1 MSMQNA
7 YSYSH
12 YAPTENVR
20 EDDERHYP
28 MATAASRA
36 KTVRPGSAFRQN
48 GATAMSSD
56 SEGAQVPEV
65 DLPALRE
72 RACQDDEL
80 VREVLL
86 DFLSTSDELVGEM
99 IGFANT
105 GRFSEAAARAHRVR
119 GALLALGANRA
130 AEAATEVEH
139 LATTFS
145 TARVLTDLH
154 ASVLTGVLHTFR
166 TRLDAARTEMFRF
179 LGSSSQNSD
188 GLSSQ

>member
-1 MSMQNA
+1 MCIRDS
-7 YSYSH
+7 
-12 YAPTENVR
+12 
-20 EDDERHYP
+20 
-28 MATAASRA
+28 A
-36 KTVRPGSAFRQN
+36 KTVRPGSAFRSS
-48 GATAMSSD
+48 GATPD
-56 SEGAQVPEV
+56 VEGGASRAAEV
-65 DLPALRE
+65 DLAALRE

-105 GRFSEAAARAHRVR
+105 GRFAEAAARAHRVR
-119 GALLALGANRA
+119 GALLALGAGRA

-139 LATTFS
+139 LATTLS

-166 TRLDAARTEMFRF
+166 MRLDAARTEMFRF
-179 LGSSSQNSD
+179 LGARSQTTDGSSSQ
-188 GLSSQ
+188 

>member
-7 YSYSH
+7 YFYSPCATTESVRDDDDRR
-12 YAPTENVR
+12 YPTGS
-20 EDDERHYP
+20 
-28 MATAASRA
+28 AASRA
-36 KTVRPGSAFRQN
+36 KTVRPGSASRQV
-48 GATAMSSD
+48 GSSPTAA
-56 SEGAQVPEV
+56 SEGCRAPEV
-65 DLPALRE
+65 NLAALRE

-86 DFLSTSDELVGEM
+86 DFVSTSDELVGEM

-105 GRFSEAAARAHRVR
+105 GRFAEAAARAHRVR

-139 LATTFS
+139 LATTLS

-154 ASVLTGVLHTFR
+154 ASVLTEVLHAFR

-179 LGSSSQNSD
+179 LGSSSQTSD
-188 GLSSQ
+188 GSSSQ